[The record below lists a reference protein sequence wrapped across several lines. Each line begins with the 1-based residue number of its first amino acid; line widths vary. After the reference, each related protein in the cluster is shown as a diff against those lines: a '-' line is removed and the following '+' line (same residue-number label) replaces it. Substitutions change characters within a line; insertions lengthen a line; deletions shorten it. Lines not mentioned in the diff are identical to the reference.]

1 MKKIHFSH
9 SIMAVVLSS
18 VLASGA
24 VLAQDTR
31 ADKSAM
37 PEDKAPMMS
46 DQAHDKA
53 HRTGDKAR
61 DAANKAESYVDD
73 SVVTTKVKAEL
84 LKADHIKSND
94 ISVETNDGIV
104 TLTGFVA
111 SQDQVKEA
119 IAVTEKVDGVK
130 SVSDKLNV
138 KDKDESTLKEYAD
151 DAMITSA
158 VKAKFLTADGV
169 PSMGISV
176 ETNDGVVQLTGNVDT
191 KEEAA
196 RAEQVAKDVD
206 DVKSVKNDL
215 VVK

>member
-1 MKKIHFSH
+1 M
-9 SIMAVVLSS
+9 
-18 VLASGA
+18 LASGA

-46 DQAHDKA
+46 ENAHDKA
-53 HRTGDKAR
+53 QRTGDKAR
-61 DAANKAESYVDD
+61 DSANKAGNYVDD

-94 ISVETNDGIV
+94 ISVETNDGVV

-111 SQDQVKEA
+111 SQDKIKEA

-138 KDKDESTLKEYAD
+138 KDKEESTLKEYAD

-191 KEEAA
+191 KEEAT

>member
-31 ADKSAM
+31 ADKM

-46 DQAHDKA
+46 EQAHDKA

-151 DAMITSA
+151 DAMITSV

-206 DVKSVKNDL
+206 DVKSVKNDI

>member
-1 MKKIHFSH
+1 MKKIQFSP

-46 DQAHDKA
+46 ENAHDKA
-53 HRTGDKAR
+53 QRTGDKAR
-61 DAANKAESYVDD
+61 DSANKAGNYVDD

-94 ISVETNDGIV
+94 ISVETNDGVV

-111 SQDQVKEA
+111 SQDKIKEA

-138 KDKDESTLKEYAD
+138 KDKEESTLKEYAD

-191 KEEAA
+191 KEEAT

>member
-1 MKKIHFSH
+1 MKKIQFSP

-94 ISVETNDGIV
+94 ISVETNDGVV

-111 SQDQVKEA
+111 SQDKIKEA

-138 KDKDESTLKEYAD
+138 KDKEESTLKEYAD

-191 KEEAA
+191 KEEAT